1 MMSMQRL
8 FASGKKNTIKVPWES
23 KSRVDKAGDAVRA
36 SQATPQD
43 LAIIDSWREAHRHV
57 LNTFQAILRTRTR
70 SSKIVVA
77 QRHKRKRTIFGKLQ
91 RYKTMSL
98 SRMDDVAGCRLIFPD
113 IRSMHR
119 FRATLHKANFKH
131 RIRND
136 ADKWDYIKK
145 PKLTGYR
152 GIHDVYEYDAN
163 SEHGKPYKG
172 LLIELQYRTAAQHAW
187 ATCVEVV
194 GLITESQPKFQEGDK
209 RFEKILAIASE
220 MIARAIENSYS
231 CFPELSD
238 HELIQSFFDL
248 DKEINLMK
256 LLRGLNT
263 ANSEVTNKKNVILI
277 FSQDESLEVRTY
289 RDSTEAIKSLFAL
302 ERENP
307 AKDIVLVRADTSN
320 EVRIAFRNYFSDAT
334 EFVRLIDRSCEK
346 LGGVRIQTHKGFTPD
361 TAPSPHASHPE
372 NPLHSESPALAP
384 RSQRSPE

>member
-1 MMSMQRL
+1 MSMKGL
-8 FASGKKNTIKVPWES
+8 FETGKKSVSKLPWES
-23 KSRVDKAGDAVRA
+23 KTRVDKAGEAVRN
-36 SQATPQD
+36 SHATPQD
-43 LAIIDSWREAHRHV
+43 LNIIDSWREAHRHV

-70 SSKIVVA
+70 GSNIVVA

-91 RYKTMSL
+91 RYQTMSL

-113 IRSMHR
+113 IQSLHQ

-131 RIRND
+131 RIRNGV
-136 ADKWDYIKK
+136 DKWDYIKK

-172 LLIELQYRTAAQHAW
+172 LLIELQYRTATQHAW

-209 RFEKILAIASE
+209 RFEKILALASE
-220 MIARAIENSYS
+220 MIARAIENAHS
-231 CFPELSD
+231 CFPELSNHD
-238 HELIQSFFDL
+238 LIHSFFEL
-248 DKEINLMK
+248 DKEINFMK

-263 ANSEVTNKKNVILI
+263 ANNEVTGKKNVILI
-277 FSQDESLEVRTY
+277 FQDENLEVRTY

-307 AKDIVLVRADTSN
+307 AKDIVLVRADTSD

-334 EFVRLIDRSCEK
+334 EFVRLIDRSCET
-346 LGGVRIQTHKGFTPD
+346 LGGLKIETFKHD
-361 TAPSPHASHPE
+361 TAPSLWAPDSE
-372 NPLHSESPALAP
+372 NP
-384 RSQRSPE
+384 